1 MNRLEFLDRI
11 EVAKKL
17 AGITRVARITE
28 LDFFG
33 LPTYQ
38 AIRPFSKNYVVSQG
52 KGLNE
57 ESAKTAAIMESLEFF
72 HAESI
77 SVDRVD
83 TIKNIQSALGYNP
96 LALPLT
102 ASISVDQPIR
112 WTAGVNLIDKTKTY
126 LPFDL
131 VSLDFTDK
139 EVSRSLFRKTSN
151 GLGAGTN
158 RNQAIAHSMLEI
170 IERHVVSEG
179 TPIRVPIDQ
188 SILNVLGPYVT
199 VLREQNIKLGIKYFI
214 SDFNIPTFKVT
225 ICQEGEGVSF
235 SGTAASLDKKLALLK
250 AFSEAVQSRL
260 THFTGTRDDLTTKTY
275 DLKSDFVPQRF
286 TLELTKIQFDEIQ
299 SGENDLSF
307 AEQVDKLL
315 FILKARGF
323 LQVVVKD
330 LTHPKI
336 GIPVFFSAIVG
347 MKFTWEH
354 TV

>member
-1 MNRLEFLDRI
+1 M
-11 EVAKKL
+11 
-17 AGITRVARITE
+17 
-28 LDFFG
+28 
-33 LPTYQ
+33 
-38 AIRPFSKNYVVSQG
+38 
-52 KGLNE
+52 
-57 ESAKTAAIMESLEFF
+57 
-72 HAESI
+72 
-77 SVDRVD
+77 
-83 TIKNIQSALGYNP
+83 GYNP